1 MDDKKELIH
10 RVPRDLLI
18 GLGEFVGVSGMVAD
32 GIVVRISNALFK
44 SSLAKNA
51 KPVFSQKI
59 AKFEMKFGEKWVI
72 WGGGKGQLL
81 DVIANKYLC
90 DPPLSLEYGKTRR
103 KAPHVELMA
112 FKGVIPTAHLSA
124 RYEHFKDEFDQSCKK
139 FILDNAI
146 GSNAVSYDVSTTDR
160 KVDMALYDELV
171 EELKLSELQDRWAMG
186 LSNGQMRRARLAYSL
201 LKEPDIL
208 LVDDPFLGL
217 DSTAASIISKFLAN
231 YQNKR
236 RCSVTI
242 GLRIQD
248 VIPQW
253 CTHVCCVD
261 EREGILFQ
269 GPINELQ
276 DEINSMRQRYELEA
290 QRNSSSSRYQVDDLV
305 ASHPMFRKPQHEVLK
320 MPSTIELKGLEV
332 KYKGSPVL
340 QDLHW
345 NVKPGS
351 KWHIQGDNGSGKS
364 TLLSLITAE
373 HPQSWNRK
381 VIEQGRPRKTGSSNY
396 FDINKRI
403 GMSSPEIHAIVLKN
417 AARDLNIKE
426 MIATGF
432 HDASSNNFQPLW
444 NQLNDDKKL
453 LIDMYINHF
462 NLQDLAQTH
471 RFNQLTV
478 SNQKLVLFIRSLI
491 KMPQILILD
500 EAFSGME
507 RGAMMLCQE
516 LLEAWP
522 GSVLVVSHVAEET
535 PRCDHYL
542 RLVGPGN
549 YKIGQISHDKN

>member
-1 MDDKKELIH
+1 M
-10 RVPRDLLI
+10 
-18 GLGEFVGVSGMVAD
+18 LGD
-32 GIVVRISNALFK
+32 GFVVRISDALFK

-51 KPVFSQKI
+51 RPVFQQKI
-59 AKFEMKFGEKWVI
+59 ANFEIKFGEKWVI
-72 WGGGKGQLL
+72 WGGGKGQFLNVL
-81 DVIANKYLC
+81 ANKYLC
-90 DPPLSLEYGKTRR
+90 DPPLSLQYGRTQRS
-103 KAPHVELMA
+103 APHVELME

-124 RYEHFKDEFDQSCKK
+124 RYEHFKDEFDQTCRK

-171 EELKLSELQDRWAMG
+171 EELKLTELQDRWAMG

-201 LKEPDIL
+201 LKEPDML

-231 YQNKR
+231 YQSKR
-236 RCSVTI
+236 RCSVVI

-248 VIPQW
+248 AIPQW

-269 GPINELQ
+269 GPIHELQ
-276 DEINSMRQRYELEA
+276 DQINGLREIYELEA
-290 QRNSSSSRYQVDDLV
+290 QKHSTSRYEVEDLV
-305 ASHPMFRKPQHEVLK
+305 ASHPMFRKPQHEVVK
-320 MPSTIELKGLEV
+320 MPSTVELKGLEV
-332 KYKGSPVL
+332 KYKGTAVL

-345 NVKPGS
+345 DVKPGS
-351 KWHIQGDNGSGKS
+351 KWHIRGDNGSGKS

-373 HPQSWNRK
+373 HPQSWNSR
-381 VIEQGRPRKTGSSNY
+381 VIEDGQPRKTGSSNY
-396 FDINKRI
+396 FDINRRI
-403 GMSSPEIHAIVLKN
+403 GMSSPELHAIVVKS
-417 AARDLNIKE
+417 AARNLNIRE

-432 HDASSNNFQPLW
+432 HDASSNNFKPVWTKLS
-444 NQLNDDKKL
+444 DDKKL
-453 LIDMYINHF
+453 LIDMYIKHF
-462 NLQDLAQTH
+462 HLEHPTS
-471 RFNQLTV
+471 RFSQLSV

-491 KMPQILILD
+491 KMPQVLILD

-507 RGAMMLCQE
+507 RGAMMRCQE

-522 GSVLVVSHVAEET
+522 GTVLVVSHVAEET
-535 PRCDHYL
+535 PQCGYYL

-549 YKIGQISHDKN
+549 YEVGQVRPGKT